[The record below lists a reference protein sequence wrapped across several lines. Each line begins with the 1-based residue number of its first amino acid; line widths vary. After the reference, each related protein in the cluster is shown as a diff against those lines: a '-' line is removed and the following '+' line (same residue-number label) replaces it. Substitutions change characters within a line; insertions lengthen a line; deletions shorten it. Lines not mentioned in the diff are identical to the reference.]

1 MIIIISVIASL
12 VIAAFFGKRLY
23 VKNLQN
29 AYESSLLK
37 GNKEKSARLG
47 RLYYLSLDEEIR
59 KAKGIV
65 DIEEKVADDFRAFNN
80 PHFMIL

>member
-1 MIIIISVIASL
+1 MIIFISVISIV
-12 VIAAFFGKRLY
+12 VITAFFAKRLY
-23 VKNLQN
+23 IKRLQT

-59 KAKGIV
+59 RAKGIV
-65 DIEEKVADDFRAFNN
+65 DIEAKVSEDFRAFNN
-80 PHFMIL
+80 HHFMIL

>member
-1 MIIIISVIASL
+1 MIIIISVIAL
-12 VIAAFFGKRLY
+12 LGVTAFFGKRLY
-23 VKNLQN
+23 IKNLQS
-29 AYESSLLK
+29 AYETSLLK

-65 DIEEKVADDFRAFNN
+65 DIEAKVSEDFRAFNN
-80 PHFMIL
+80 QHFVIL